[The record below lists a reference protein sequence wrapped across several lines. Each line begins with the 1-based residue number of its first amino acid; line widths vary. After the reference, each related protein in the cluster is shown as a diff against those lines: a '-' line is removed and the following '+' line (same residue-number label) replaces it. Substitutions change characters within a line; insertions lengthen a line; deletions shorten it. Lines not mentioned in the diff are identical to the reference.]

1 MCQLS
6 INNPVEAI
14 YFAGKRRIRFD
25 FDLDFFRLSAYGW
38 NLEVLWEGWRLTL
51 STLYVPQCFQAF
63 FLL

>member
-25 FDLDFFRLSAYGW
+25 FDLDFFRLSAYGCW
-38 NLEVLWEGWRLTL
+38 NLEVL
-51 STLYVPQCFQAF
+51 
-63 FLL
+63 

>member
-38 NLEVLWEGWRLTL
+38 NLEVL
-51 STLYVPQCFQAF
+51 
-63 FLL
+63 